1 MTSHPTPTGA
11 DHRRGP
17 FREGDRVQLTD
28 PKKRM
33 HTITLGVGKAF
44 HTSKGAVQHDDLIGK
59 PEGVVVKSTMGMA
72 YLRLV

>member
-1 MTSHPTPTGA
+1 
-11 DHRRGP
+11 
-17 FREGDRVQLTD
+17 
-28 PKKRM
+28 M